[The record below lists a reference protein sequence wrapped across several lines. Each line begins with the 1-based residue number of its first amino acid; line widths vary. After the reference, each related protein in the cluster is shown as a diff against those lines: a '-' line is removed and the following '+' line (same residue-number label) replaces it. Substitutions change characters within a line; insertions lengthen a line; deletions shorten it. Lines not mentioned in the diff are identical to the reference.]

1 MLLCDIG
8 NTSFHFYDGTRGFK
22 KPVESFDP
30 SSVSETV
37 YYICVHPALSGK
49 LGRLDNWY
57 DLRPMIDWGRYYPTM
72 GIDRVCACE
81 AVTEG
86 VIVDAGS
93 AMTVDLVRN
102 GRFQGGFICP
112 GLKAMREAYLAVSD
126 ALDYSFNF
134 EMQLDKMPTNS
145 RDAVTFGAVGLLVRE
160 VRRLNAP
167 VFLTGG
173 DAPAL
178 HPLLP
183 EAALEP
189 LLLFRGMTKII
200 QKAQTC

>member
-8 NTSFHFYDGTRGFK
+8 NTSYHFYDGTRDYK
-22 KPVESFDP
+22 APVEAFEPAAVSEPVYFICVNP
-30 SSVSETV
+30 SVSKRVES
-37 YYICVHPALSGK
+37 LS
-49 LGRLDNWY
+49 NWHN
-57 DLRPMIDWGRYYPTM
+57 LRPMIDWEHYYPTM

-81 AVTEG
+81 AVSDG

-93 AMTVDLVRN
+93 AITVDLVRG
-102 GRFQGGFICP
+102 GRFVGGFISP
-112 GLKAMREAYLAVSD
+112 GLKALREAYLAVSN

-134 EMQLDKMPTNS
+134 EMQLDKMPSNS
-145 RDAVTFGAVGLLVRE
+145 RDAVTYGTLGLVVRE

-167 VFLTGG
+167 VILTGG
-173 DAPAL
+173 DAQTL

-183 EAALEP
+183 DAALEP

-200 QKAQTC
+200 QKAQPC